1 MAEYKY
7 EQLEQIPGASD
18 LIGTLSGAVWRS
30 PLEFETPLHEER
42 RRLVLRWRSTAA
54 TAGVATVWDGQS
66 LASVS
71 LAVMVTLL
79 PLSSSAV
86 GEADT
91 LNCADAGAG
100 EGVGEGVGDGAV
112 GLVDEEL
119 LPHAAI
125 SMETK
130 ATANVRFMTRAL

>member
-1 MAEYKY
+1 MTEAFA
-7 EQLEQIPGASD
+7 PGALAVTVAAALPVSVAVA
-18 LIGTLSGAVWRS
+18 LPLASVTGAAA
-30 PLEFETPLHEER
+30 
-42 RRLVLRWRSTAA
+42 LRVPALDVNCTVRPDSAA
-54 TAGVATVWDGQS
+54 P